1 MITGKRYNVLR
12 NRIDPWDYDVDQLL
26 FGTILFT
33 LVTFLFPTIIA
44 YYALFA
50 MVSNTVLLRFT

>member
-50 MVSNTVLLRFT
+50 MVSNTVLLRIT